1 MEALAAFGAWAAAPL
16 PFASPLG
23 TAIRCRLPGA
33 KDRAWKRIGGTE
45 VEAISRRG
53 TLAASAAGAV
63 LAAAG
68 DLSAQPLPQAATPAP
83 GFDTLRELI
92 EAARA
97 NAPGLGD
104 LMTRCLPGLQSGGA
118 AAVPAADAVPMGGT
132 TTVGTVASGGVA
144 AAWGED
150 VLFALRSDK
159 PGTILIDQQ
168 AGQQA
173 GQQAPA
179 PMTQV
184 AGTDLWFRLETL
196 PTGATHR
203 FTLFS
208 GGRDVG
214 SNAVAGYT
222 ADSYPIAGAARGT
235 LSDRRTVTS
244 AIYGGAQA
252 NYWIYANAGID
263 TVRGAPLMV
272 WQDGQ
277 GCVGA
282 PDLVNFRLQAVTDNL
297 VHQGRIPPMVHLLI
311 APGTG
316 GERRPLRFPGEDQG
330 NVMRSLQYDTVSDR
344 YGRYLHEEVLPEVEK
359 AVKLRQD
366 AYSRGAAGQSSG
378 GICSFS
384 LAWFHPERFSRVHS
398 TIGSFTG
405 LQWLPEEGVEGG
417 FILSNRVRR
426 DPKRNMRV
434 WMSDGLN
441 DIEVDSNG
449 RQDLYV
455 AGSWPLNNIQLA
467 NALKTRGYDFH
478 FRYGTATHS
487 SAQGA
492 MDLPESLSWLWR
504 GYDPGKTEETFEQ
517 EAAERAKPIF
527 RVQIANRDAW

>member
-1 MEALAAFGAWAAAPL
+1 MEAM
-16 PFASPLG
+16 
-23 TAIRCRLPGA
+23 
-33 KDRAWKRIGGTE
+33 
-45 VEAISRRG
+45 SRRNA
-53 TLAASAAGAV
+53 LAVSASGAL

-68 DLSAQPLPQAATPAP
+68 GAAAQPAAQPAAAGQP
-83 GFDTLRELI
+83 GAPSMESLRELI

-97 NAPGLGD
+97 NAPGLAE
-104 LMTRCLPGLQSGGA
+104 LMTRHLPGLQLGGA
-118 AAVPAADAVPMGGT
+118 AAVPTAATVPTGDT
-132 TTVGTVASGGVA
+132 TTTATTASGNVA
-144 AAWGED
+144 AVWGQD
-150 VLFALRSDK
+150 VLFALASDK
-159 PGTILIDQQ
+159 PATISIDR
-168 AGQQA
+168 
-173 GQQAPA
+173 QAPA
-179 PMTQV
+179 PMTHV
-184 AGTDLWFRLETL
+184 AGTQYWFRLETL
-196 PTGATHR
+196 RIGATHR

-222 ADSYPIAGAARGT
+222 PDSYPIAGASRGT
-235 LSDRRTVTS
+235 LSEMRTITS
-244 AIYGGAQA
+244 RIYGGATA

-263 TVRGAPLMV
+263 TARGAPLMV

-277 GCVGA
+277 NSVGA
-282 PDLVNFRLQAVTDNL
+282 RDLINFRLQTVTDNL
-297 VHQGRIPPMVHLLI
+297 VHQKRIPPMVHLLI
-311 APGTG
+311 APGAG
-316 GERRPLRFPGEDQG
+316 GETRPLRFPGEDQG

-359 AVKLRQD
+359 TVKLRQD

-378 GICSFS
+378 GICSFA

-405 LQWLPEEGVEGG
+405 LQWLPEENLDGG
-417 FILSNRVRR
+417 YILSNRVRR
-426 DPKRNMRV
+426 EPKRNMRV
-434 WMSDGLN
+434 WMSDGMN

-449 RQDLYV
+449 RQDLYI

-492 MDLPESLSWLWR
+492 MDLPESLAWLWR
-504 GYDPGKTEETFEQ
+504 GYDPEKIAEVYEQEET
-517 EAAERAKPIF
+517 ERAKPIF

>member
-1 MEALAAFGAWAAAPL
+1 MKSLQ
-16 PFASPLG
+16 
-23 TAIRCRLPGA
+23 
-33 KDRAWKRIGGTE
+33 D
-45 VEAISRRG
+45 
-53 TLAASAAGAV
+53 
-63 LAAAG
+63 
-68 DLSAQPLPQAATPAP
+68 
-83 GFDTLRELI
+83 LI

-97 NAPGLGD
+97 NAPGLAE
-104 LMTRCLPGLQSGGA
+104 LLTRHLPGLQLGGA
-118 AAVPAADAVPMGGT
+118 AAVPLTDTAPMGDT
-132 TTVGTVASGGVA
+132 TTVATIASGNVVA
-144 AAWGED
+144 VWGQD
-150 VLFALRSDK
+150 FLFAVASDK
-159 PGTILIDQQ
+159 PATISIDR
-168 AGQQA
+168 
-173 GQQAPA
+173 QAPVA
-179 PMTQV
+179 MTRV
-184 AGTDLWFRLETL
+184 AGTNYWFRLETL
-196 PTGATHR
+196 RIGATHR

-214 SNAVAGYT
+214 ANAVAGYT
-222 ADSYPIAGAARGT
+222 PDSYPIPGAAHGT
-235 LSDRRTVTS
+235 LSEMKTITS
-244 AIYGGAQA
+244 RIYGGAQA

-277 GCVGA
+277 NCIGA
-282 PDLVNFRLQAVTDNL
+282 RDLINFRLQTVTDNL
-297 VHQGRIPPMVHLLI
+297 VHQKRIPPMVHLLI

-316 GERRPLRFPGEDQG
+316 GEKRPPRFPGEEQS
-330 NVMRSLQYDTVSDR
+330 NAMRSLQYDTVSDR
-344 YGRYLHEEVLPEVEK
+344 YGNYLHEEVLPEVEK
-359 AVKLRQD
+359 TVKLRSD

-378 GICSFS
+378 GICSFA

-405 LQWLPEEGVEGG
+405 LQWLPEENVDGG
-417 FILSNRVRR
+417 YILSNRVRR

-434 WMSDGLN
+434 WMSDGMN

-504 GYDPGKTEETFEQ
+504 GYDPDKTAEVYEQEET
-517 EAAERAKPIF
+517 ERAKPIY